1 VLRLV
6 SAQATA
12 AAFGPSF
19 NTRAIAKTTT
29 RKAEATADAGVIAR
43 WCDGVDD
50 ADSLAEAEDVGLQ
63 ECTAVVKRI
72 GLLNEAP
79 LVAVK
84 LYAGFPAPVES
95 VPSHPESSENSEQQ
109 EYVPSD
115 SIHALVS
122 DRRFGVF
129 KPSLLM
135 RIATKIGALLRTQRK
150 N

>member
-1 VLRLV
+1 
-6 SAQATA
+6 
-12 AAFGPSF
+12 
-19 NTRAIAKTTT
+19 
-29 RKAEATADAGVIAR
+29 
-43 WCDGVDD
+43 VDD
-50 ADSLAEAEDVGLQ
+50 VDGLAEAEDVGLQ
-63 ECTAVVKRI
+63 ECAVVVKRI

-95 VPSHPESSENSEQQ
+95 VPSHPESSENGEQQ

-122 DRRFGVF
+122 DRRFGAF
-129 KPSLLM
+129 TSSLLM
-135 RIATKIGALLRTQRK
+135 RIATKIGALLCTQTE